1 MRSSFSKRLK
11 ELREANNMSQG
22 QLGDKINTTR
32 QSISNYEI
40 GKREPDYETLEAL
53 ADTFNVDINYLLGK
67 TNKTTFLP
75 SSNHRQLT
83 ADELEILKPFN
94 QLTDEGK
101 EKAISYTQDLVDS
114 GKYSKKVKDDT
125 ISNIPSKDEMLDYLK
140 EIPMAAFDGKLNI
153 YEMSDE
159 DLYSLYKLIKE
170 NE

>member
-1 MRSSFSKRLK
+1 MINDRIKQRRLELNLSQEDLAKKTGYKTKSAISRIESGQRDLTQSQIEMFSKAL
-11 ELREANNMSQG
+11 
-22 QLGDKINTTR
+22 DTTP
-32 QSISNYEI
+32 SFLMGWENEESKNS
-40 GKREPDYETLEAL
+40 
-53 ADTFNVDINYLLGK
+53 TF
-67 TNKTTFLP
+67 
-75 SSNHRQLT
+75 S
-83 ADELEILKPFN
+83 DERILIPFSKLN
-94 QLTDEGK
+94 DEGK

-125 ISNIPSKDEMLDYLK
+125 ISYMPSKDEMLDYLK

>member
-1 MRSSFSKRLK
+1 MINDRIKQRRL
-11 ELREANNMSQG
+11 ELNMSQEDLAKKTGYKTKSAISRIESG
-22 QLGDKINTTR
+22 QRDLTQSQIELFSKALDTTP
-32 QSISNYEI
+32 SYLMGWENEKSKN
-40 GKREPDYETLEAL
+40 
-53 ADTFNVDINYLLGK
+53 DIL
-67 TNKTTFLP
+67 
-75 SSNHRQLT
+75 S
-83 ADELEILKPFN
+83 DERILIPFSKLN
-94 QLTDEGK
+94 DEGK

-125 ISNIPSKDEMLDYLK
+125 ISYMPSKDEMLDYLK

>member
-22 QLGDKINTTR
+22 QLGDKINSTR
-32 QSISNYEI
+32 QAISNYEM
-40 GKREPDYETLEAL
+40 GKREPDYVTLEAL
-53 ADTFNVDINYLLGK
+53 ADIFNVDINYLLGQ

-83 ADELEILKPFN
+83 SDDLQILEPFDR
-94 QLTDEGK
+94 LSDEGK

-114 GKYSKKVKDDT
+114 GKYNKHNQDT
-125 ISNIPSKDEMLDYLK
+125 ISYMPSTEEMLDYLK

-170 NE
+170 ND